1 MSSKHPSAQKNTG
14 VLKEKSPTS
23 RLPAWVFFWAVVVF
37 IIYGSLFP
45 FDFQAIP
52 APFDRF
58 LDEWHLFQNIP
69 DVLDNFLLFVP
80 LGIALHACF
89 SSLRARII
97 ASFFSILILAFGIQL
112 VQLYLPSRTA
122 SLSDAFWNTVGMGVG
137 LLIAARVW
145 RALQKRLIHAGTAA
159 SQQDYFPM
167 LLVLCWFFY
176 ESFPFVPTLDIGL
189 LREHVKSAVFA
200 PPFELMRLSQHWLAA
215 TLAGCAVLKVHGLRP
230 RRLNLMVIG
239 AAAIFMEV
247 FVAYGSLRRETLLG
261 ISLGLCTAYGLE
273 IGLKNQARHAIFW
286 LALSTYLLTIFTPY
300 RAQPWDA
307 SFTFTPFSNLL
318 WHGITKDIPPVAF
331 ETLAIGIMMWSGSL
345 RAGRKQSF
353 LTIWVV
359 GILALLSLLEV
370 LRVFFVGYHGDTT
383 PLIVAL
389 VLSPF
394 ALSASTAM
402 IQDEDQVIL
411 PASTA
416 QPERENTTAHLTP
429 LPQTSNSHLRVEA
442 SIPLSSATA
451 ASHWRWLLGSSLTL
465 TLALWILLHLPGIP
479 YNLKKIFG
487 DQILLGASIFSLV
500 LLWLGM
506 APWWLAQT
514 IIRRNAQKRH
524 ILFWI
529 PLALLAMALISLGLL
544 YFSTPEIMLNKII
557 GAPDLYRRV
566 VTEDYWGDVWRLR
579 FSVLPQALVETLESS
594 LRYCALYSLFMI
606 PLTLAALALPK
617 TNRPARLIGYSLFL
631 APFWYAAKLVVI
643 DNAITD
649 NLVELI
655 APNGNL
661 FLVAIIILLAL
672 HASLMAEHLYRART
686 YLKPGLMSLVMLLL
700 SWYLLNQGIDTLI
713 VKDGLVFSGIQF
725 ILGEN
730 RTAPISE
737 ISLFIRWCLLYTSA
751 VAVIVMGMLLAMR
764 IFPAASLSKRRRRS
778 KTKHSSTSNN
788 SLAAE

>member
-1 MSSKHPSAQKNTG
+1 MPSNRTSAQENIG
-14 VLKEKSPTS
+14 ALREKTPAS
-23 RLPAWVFFWAVVVF
+23 RLPAWVFFGTVVVF

-45 FDFQAIP
+45 FDFQTTP

-89 SSLRARII
+89 SSLGARLL
-97 ASFFSILILAFGIQL
+97 ASFFATLILAFGIQI

-122 SLSDAFWNTVGMGVG
+122 SLSDVFWNMVGMGVG
-137 LLIAARVW
+137 FLIAARVW
-145 RALQKRLIHAGTAA
+145 RALQKRLIHDENAA
-159 SQQDYFPM
+159 PQHDYFPM

-176 ESFPFVPTLDIGL
+176 ESFPFAPTLDIGL
-189 LREHVKSAVFA
+189 LRDHVKSAVFA

-215 TLAGCAVLKVHGLRP
+215 TLAGCAALKVHGLRP
-230 RRLNLMVIG
+230 RRLNLLVIG
-239 AAAIFMEV
+239 AAAFFMEV

-261 ISLGLCTAYGLE
+261 IALGLCSAYGLE
-273 IGLKNQARHAIFW
+273 MSLKSQTRHAVFW
-286 LALSTYLLTIFTPY
+286 LALGTYLLTIFTPY

-345 RAGRKQSF
+345 RVGRKQSL
-353 LTIWVV
+353 LTIWVMC
-359 GILALLSLLEV
+359 ILVLLSLLEM

-394 ALSASTAM
+394 ALNASTSARM
-402 IQDEDQVIL
+402 DDDEVSGL
-411 PASTA
+411 ASA
-416 QPERENTTAHLTP
+416 VHSEKKNDIAHLIP
-429 LPQTSNSHLRVEA
+429 PAQTSYST
-442 SIPLSSATA
+442 LSVAPPVPVSSVTT
-451 ASHWRWLLGSSLTL
+451 ASHWRWLLGASLTS
-465 TLALWILLHLPGIP
+465 TLGLWILLHLPGIP
-479 YNLKKIFG
+479 YNLKNIFG
-487 DQILLGASIFSLV
+487 EQMLLGASIFSLV
-500 LLWLGM
+500 LLWLGI

-524 ILFWI
+524 ILLWI
-529 PLALLAMALISLGLL
+529 PMALLAMAIISMSLL

-566 VTEDYWGDVWRLR
+566 VAEDYWGEAWRMR
-579 FSVLPQALVETLESS
+579 FSVLPQALVESLESS

-606 PLTLAALALPK
+606 PLTLAVLALP
-617 TNRPARLIGYSLFL
+617 TPNRLARLIAYSLFL

-643 DNAITD
+643 DHAITD

-661 FLVAIIILLAL
+661 FLAALIVQLAL
-672 HASLMAEHLYRART
+672 HASWMAEHLYRTRS
-686 YLKPGLMSLVMLLL
+686 YLKVGLISLAMLPL
-700 SWYLLNQGIDTLI
+700 SWYLLHQGIDTLI

-737 ISLFIRWCLLYTSA
+737 FSLFIRWCLLYTSA
-751 VAVIVMGMLLAMR
+751 IAVIVMGMLLAMR
-764 IFPAASLSKRRRRS
+764 IFPAASLSKRKRRS
-778 KTKHSSTSNN
+778 KTKHSGTSNN
-788 SLAAE
+788 SLATE

>member
-1 MSSKHPSAQKNTG
+1 MPSNHPSAQENIG
-14 VLKEKSPTS
+14 VLREKTPAS
-23 RLPAWVFFWAVVVF
+23 RLPAWVFFCAVVVF

-45 FDFQAIP
+45 FDFQATP
-52 APFDRF
+52 MPFDRF
-58 LDEWHLFQNIP
+58 LEEWHLFQNIP

-80 LGIALHACF
+80 LGIALHASF
-89 SSLRARII
+89 KSQGARIV
-97 ASFFSILILAFGIQL
+97 ASFFSILILAFGIQI

-145 RALQKRLIHAGTAA
+145 RALQKRLIHADTAA
-159 SQQDYFPM
+159 PQHDYFPM

-189 LREHVKSAVFA
+189 LRDHVKSAVFA
-200 PPFELMRLSQHWLAA
+200 PPFELMRLTQHWLAA
-215 TLAGCAVLKVHGLRP
+215 TLAGCAVLKVHCLRP
-230 RRLNLMVIG
+230 RRLNLLVIG

-261 ISLGLCTAYGLE
+261 IGLGLCSAYGLE
-273 IGLKNQARHAIFW
+273 MSLKSQTRHAIFW
-286 LALSTYLLTIFTPY
+286 LALGTYLLTIFTPY

-345 RAGRKQSF
+345 RAGRKQAF
-353 LTIWVV
+353 LSIWVV
-359 GILALLSLLEV
+359 CILALLSLLEV

-394 ALSASTAM
+394 AISASTMARM
-402 IQDEDQVIL
+402 DDVEVSGF
-411 PASTA
+411 ASA
-416 QPERENTTAHLTP
+416 VHAEQENDTSQLIRSG
-429 LPQTSNSHLRVEA
+429 QTSDSA
-442 SIPLSSATA
+442 LSVAPPAPVSSVTA
-451 ASHWRWLLGSSLTL
+451 ASHWRWLLGASLTL
-465 TLALWILLHLPGIP
+465 TAAFWILLHLPGIP
-479 YNLKKIFG
+479 YNLRKIFG
-487 DQILLGASIFSLV
+487 EQMLLGSSIFSLV
-500 LLWLGM
+500 LLWLGIG
-506 APWWLAQT
+506 PWWLAQT

-524 ILFWI
+524 ILLWT

-566 VTEDYWGDVWRLR
+566 VTENYWGEAWRLR
-579 FSVLPQALVETLESS
+579 FSVMPVALIETLETS

-606 PLTLAALALPK
+606 PLTLAVLALPNSK
-617 TNRPARLIGYSLFL
+617 RLARLMGYSLFL

-643 DNAITD
+643 EHAITD

-655 APNGNL
+655 APNGIV
-661 FLVAIIILLAL
+661 FLAAIIALLAL
-672 HASLMAEHLYRART
+672 HASLLTEHLYRART
-686 YLKPGLMSLVMLLL
+686 YIKPGLISLAILPV

-730 RTAPISE
+730 RTALISE
-737 ISLFIRWCLLYTSA
+737 FSLFMRWCLLYTSA

-764 IFPAASLSKRRRRS
+764 IFPAASLSKRRLRS
-778 KTKHSSTSNN
+778 KTKHSSASHYKFV
-788 SLAAE
+788 SE